1 MSSIVVVS
9 QTVCLSAWLRAGAG
23 SVASL
28 MVSGHSLSAWHLL
41 ALGHLA
47 LPTILELASLFLKHL
62 FHKLSEDSGL
72 AWIANILDTEINQA
86 LHLISHPA
94 LEDPLSLS
102 LRVSQVTH
110 LSLSTWWHESWGP
123 ATP

>member
-1 MSSIVVVS
+1 MCVSMAESRCWQCGKSHGIRVLSLSSIP
-9 QTVCLSAWLRAGAG
+9 QTLCFAPADG
-23 SVASL
+23 
-28 MVSGHSLSAWHLL
+28 L

-86 LHLISHPA
+86 LRLISHPA

-110 LSLSTWWHESWGP
+110 LSLSTCWHESWGP

>member
-1 MSSIVVVS
+1 M
-9 QTVCLSAWLRAGAG
+9 LAAWQ
-23 SVASL
+23 V
-28 MVSGHSLSAWHLL
+28 MVSGFSLSSIPQTLCLAPADGL